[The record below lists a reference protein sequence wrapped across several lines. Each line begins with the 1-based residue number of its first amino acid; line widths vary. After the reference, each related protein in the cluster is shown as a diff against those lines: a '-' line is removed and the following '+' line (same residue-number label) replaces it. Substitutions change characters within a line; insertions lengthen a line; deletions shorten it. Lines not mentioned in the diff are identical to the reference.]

1 MDVGTGTREDF
12 NRGETTGGMMWMIYS
27 FVIVKESLRAS
38 KYFRRQCNLRCR
50 KIIVKSVV
58 VLFTSVIVL
67 DLERKEE
74 LFNILEYAIG
84 F

>member
-1 MDVGTGTREDF
+1 M
-12 NRGETTGGMMWMIYS
+12 
-27 FVIVKESLRAS
+27 K
-38 KYFRRQCNLRCR
+38 C
-50 KIIVKSVV
+50 VV